1 MGPKS
6 RSINILPTPH
16 TGQEEFCIF
25 LKKFLLGFRLTAF
38 YLNNTS
44 SGQCFHLNS
53 KIYFFENRWQCRS
66 FRRKIALFLGNSLS
80 EISNKFFEKKVGT
93 QKIRVPTSV
102 SISVFFYSS
111 SSRLVWSLW
120 VAGAVLEDFFS
131 VVVEV
136 ATAETLSL
144 PATFIT

>member
-1 MGPKS
+1 MAKQLFS
-6 RSINILPTPH
+6 ETDINFAISEEKLPSSLVISCLK
-16 TGQEEFCIF
+16 FVKNF
-25 LKKFLLGFRLTAF
+25 LKK
-38 YLNNTS
+38 N
-44 SGQCFHLNS
+44 
-53 KIYFFENRWQCRS
+53 
-66 FRRKIALFLGNSLS
+66 
-80 EISNKFFEKKVGT
+80 GT
-93 QKIRVPTSV
+93 QKIWVPTSV

>member
-1 MGPKS
+1 MFFIQTARYIFSKTDGNAAPLEEKS
-6 RSINILPTPH
+6 PSSLVIPCLKLVIN
-16 TGQEEFCIF
+16 F
-25 LKKFLLGFRLTAF
+25 LK
-38 YLNNTS
+38 
-44 SGQCFHLNS
+44 
-53 KIYFFENRWQCRS
+53 
-66 FRRKIALFLGNSLS
+66 
-80 EISNKFFEKKVGT
+80 KKVGT
-93 QKIRVPTSV
+93 QKIWVPTSE
-102 SISVFFYSS
+102 SISAYYYSS

>member
-1 MGPKS
+1 MAMP
-6 RSINILPTPH
+6 LL
-16 TGQEEFCIF
+16 
-25 LKKFLLGFRLTAF
+25 LKKIT
-38 YLNNTS
+38 
-44 SGQCFHLNS
+44 
-53 KIYFFENRWQCRS
+53 
-66 FRRKIALFLGNSLS
+66 LFLANSLS
-80 EISNKFFEKKVGT
+80 EISNKFFEKKIGT
-93 QKIRVPTSV
+93 QKIWVPTSE
-102 SISVFFYSS
+102 SIGIYYYSS

>member
-1 MGPKS
+1 MAMP
-6 RSINILPTPH
+6 
-16 TGQEEFCIF
+16 
-25 LKKFLLGFRLTAF
+25 LLW
-38 YLNNTS
+38 
-44 SGQCFHLNS
+44 
-53 KIYFFENRWQCRS
+53 K
-66 FRRKIALFLGNSLS
+66 KIALFLDNSLS

-93 QKIRVPTSV
+93 QKIWVPTSE
-102 SISVFFYSS
+102 SISAYYYSS